1 MIENFKVK
9 TIFELSEELLEGPI
23 FDNNLN
29 LLYFVSILDFKV
41 YRYNPITEELI
52 FIQLDSPTSCVYITN
67 KYGVVAASINGFY
80 CLDFENQKFNFLFK
94 INIKSNLRF
103 NDGILDSKGRFLIG
117 TMGYPNILESK
128 ASLLS
133 YELGKQPKTLIS
145 GVTISNGVTFTKD
158 SKKMYYI
165 DTPTKKV
172 KEFKY
177 FLNSGKCE
185 FLRDVIEFTN
195 IGFPDGMDIDSSGN
209 LWIAEWGGHA
219 VSVWNP
225 VDGSQLNRIKLPT
238 ENITSLCFDC
248 NENLYVTSANSNK
261 LGSLKKSFLFHI
273 ERKINE

>member
-9 TIFELSEELLEGPI
+9 TLFELSEELLEGPI
-23 FDNNLN
+23 FDNKLN

-41 YRYNPITEELI
+41 YRYNPISEELI
-52 FIQLDSPTSCVYITN
+52 FIRLDSPTSCVYITS
-67 KYGVVAASINGFY
+67 KYGVVAASVNGFY
-80 CLDFENQKFNFLFK
+80 RLDFDNQKFNFLFK

-133 YELGKQPKTLIS
+133 YEYGKQPETLIS
-145 GVTISNGVTFTKD
+145 GVTISNGITFTKD

-172 KEFKY
+172 KEFNY
-177 FLNSGKCE
+177 CLDSGKCE
-185 FLRDVIEFTN
+185 YLRDVIEFTN

-209 LWIAEWGGHA
+209 LWIAEWGGYA

-225 VDGSQLNRIKLPT
+225 VDGSQLKRIKLPT

-261 LGSLKKSFLFHI
+261 LDSSKKSFLFHI
-273 ERKINE
+273 ERKVNE